1 MGSTQ
6 PSGLWG
12 KRSTALQVLFAAAAV
27 LATCAG
33 SQWLAARSDEPD
45 AAAQGVL
52 PRPRDMAAEALDA
65 ASPELSARIETLW
78 NTEATSEDRRKALAE
93 LQTLVPAI
101 PADGPH
107 SSLRQRL
114 LRRIGLLSAALD
126 AASVPG
132 LQAGGTDY
140 TAQLQAA

>member
-1 MGSTQ
+1 
-6 PSGLWG
+6 
-12 KRSTALQVLFAAAAV
+12 
-27 LATCAG
+27 
-33 SQWLAARSDEPD
+33 AARSDEPD

-140 TAQLQAA
+140 TAQLQAAASQLSAVLNTTP